1 MINTCCHA
9 KLPRSTTILSYFRD
23 DERMI
28 SEQINKNP
36 SISERKHDRFSAQNG
51 KDNSSPRAA
60 KAWQGKKI
68 KENNV

>member
-1 MINTCCHA
+1 
-9 KLPRSTTILSYFRD
+9 
-23 DERMI
+23 MI
-28 SEQINKNP
+28 SEQINKDP

-51 KDNSSPRAA
+51 KDNPSPRAA